1 MKYSV
6 SLKQN
11 KDFRRLYHRGK
22 YAACATLVLYW
33 SPNRY
38 QNNRLG
44 ITVSTKLGNAVV
56 RNRTR
61 RRIREIYRLHEEQLR
76 RGIDLVVVARD
87 AAPDAEYRRLD
98 RDFQRLAK
106 RLGLWKEGTEG

>member
-22 YAACATLVLYW
+22 YAACPTLVLYW

-76 RGIDLVVVARD
+76 RGMDLVVVARA

-98 RDFQRLAK
+98 RDFQRLVK
-106 RLGLWKEGTEG
+106 RLGLWKEGSEE

>member
-38 QNNRLG
+38 QSNRLG

-56 RNRTR
+56 RNRIR

-76 RGIDLVVVARD
+76 RGIDLVVVARA
-87 AAPDAEYRRLD
+87 AAPDAEYQRLD
-98 RDFQRLAK
+98 RDFQRLAR
-106 RLGLWKEGTEG
+106 RLGIWKEGTET

>member
-44 ITVSTKLGNAVV
+44 ITVSTKLGNAAV

-61 RRIREIYRLHEEQLR
+61 RRIREIYRIHEEQLR
-76 RGIDLVVVARD
+76 RGIDLVVVARL
-87 AAPDAEYRRLD
+87 AAPEAEYRRLD
-98 RDFQRLAK
+98 RDFQHLAK
-106 RLGLWKEGTEG
+106 RLGLWKEGAEG